1 MFVASRPAPGWRPAQ
16 RGARRADPR
25 PARQG
30 ARRVSSRPQRQ
41 APRRDAAQFSDD
53 PGPTRTGPAA
63 GRPGP
68 AVLGRKRAR
77 DGDRRVSRERRSTS
91 ARAIIRTIDRMPGPP
106 APGPYLQTVS
116 GRFVNPFDAD
126 PDQLDIADIT
136 RALANTCRFGG
147 HCRSFYSVAQHSV
160 IVSELVEQRGGDSED
175 VFAALMHDAA
185 EAYLGDM
192 PHPLK
197 HRSALGEA
205 FRAAE
210 AHLEQAIHKRFGIK
224 PDVPEIKRADR
235 ALLATE
241 RRVFSAEDWHWP
253 ELEGVEP
260 LDLQL
265 TAWSPDEAAA
275 RFAARYA
282 QLDKARAS

>member
-1 MFVASRPAPGWRPAQ
+1 MS
-16 RGARRADPR
+16 
-25 PARQG
+25 
-30 ARRVSSRPQRQ
+30 
-41 APRRDAAQFSDD
+41 
-53 PGPTRTGPAA
+53 
-63 GRPGP
+63 
-68 AVLGRKRAR
+68 
-77 DGDRRVSRERRSTS
+77 
-91 ARAIIRTIDRMPGPP
+91 GPP

-116 GRFVNPFDAD
+116 GRFVNPFDPD
-126 PDQLDIADIT
+126 PEQLAIDDIT

-160 IVSELVEQRGGDSED
+160 IVSGLVEQRGGDAED
-175 VFAALMHDAA
+175 AFAALMHDAT

-192 PHPLK
+192 PHPIK

-205 FRAAE
+205 FKAAE
-210 AHLEQAIHKRFGIK
+210 DHLEQALRARFNIK

-241 RRVFSAEDWHWP
+241 RRALSTEDWHWP

-260 LDLQL
+260 LDLHL

-275 RFAARYA
+275 QFAARYA
-282 QLDKARAS
+282 ELEAARAS